1 MAQLS
6 RGRTH
11 ALTAV
16 VVLSAA
22 LGLAPA
28 ASAEVGLAG
37 SWHVLVHY
45 KDDATSHPER
55 ERWLDRLWVFEEK
68 NGKLY
73 WTEYPIVVFS
83 DETGR
88 FERRSSGQYARVL
101 GNWEPSETQESN
113 IQAGLQTNSRGSKKK
128 KLKGSDAEGW
138 KTTYRARPGSAS
150 VVTYQENWSIAKEGG
165 LPVFVQED
173 VMASTRTES
182 LEGVTRYST
191 QGVDRGGDVLV
202 GSYERDGTRH
212 GSFRM
217 TRSGGAIPLEKR
229 DQREIQADAVRR
241 SGFSERSP
249 EAPED

>member
-182 LEGVTRYST
+182 LEG
-191 QGVDRGGDVLV
+191 
-202 GSYERDGTRH
+202 
-212 GSFRM
+212 
-217 TRSGGAIPLEKR
+217 
-229 DQREIQADAVRR
+229 
-241 SGFSERSP
+241 
-249 EAPED
+249 

>member
-1 MAQLS
+1 MAQLP
-6 RGRTH
+6 RGRTR
-11 ALTAV
+11 ALTAAT
-16 VVLSAA
+16 VLWAA

-28 ASAEVGLAG
+28 AVADVDLAG

-83 DETGR
+83 DESGR

-101 GNWEPSETQESN
+101 GEWEPSETQQSN
-113 IQAGLQTNSRGSKKK
+113 IRAGLQTNSRGSKKK
-128 KLKGSDAEGW
+128 KLKGSDVEGW

-150 VVTYQENWSIAKEGG
+150 VITYQENWSIAEESD

-173 VMASTRTES
+173 VMSSMRTET
-182 LEGVTRYST
+182 LEGVTRYTT
-191 QGVDRGGDVLV
+191 QGVEGDVLV
-202 GSYERDGTRH
+202 GSYVRDGTRH
-212 GSFRM
+212 GTFRM
-217 TRSGGAIPLEKR
+217 TPSGGAIPLEKR
-229 DQREIQADAVRR
+229 DQREIQADAARR
-241 SGFSERSP
+241 SGSAVRSL

>member
-1 MAQLS
+1 MAQLPRS
-6 RGRTH
+6 RTR
-11 ALTAV
+11 ALTAAA
-16 VVLSAA
+16 VLCAA

-28 ASAEVGLAG
+28 AVAEVDLAG

-45 KDDATSHPER
+45 KDDATTHPER

-83 DETGR
+83 DDTGR
-88 FERRSSGQYARVL
+88 FERRASGQYARVL
-101 GNWEPSETQESN
+101 GKWEPRPSQESN
-113 IQAGLQTNSRGSKKK
+113 IRAGLKINSRGSKTK
-128 KLKGSDAEGW
+128 KLKGSDAGGW
-138 KTTYRARPGSAS
+138 KTTFRARPGSAS
-150 VVTYQENWSIAKEGG
+150 VITYQENWSIAEEDG
-165 LPVFVQED
+165 LPGFVHED
-173 VMASTRTES
+173 VMASVRTET
-182 LEGVTRYST
+182 LEGATRYT
-191 QGVDRGGDVLV
+191 TRGVEREGDVLV

-229 DQREIQADAVRR
+229 DQREIQADAARR
-241 SGFSERSP
+241 SGFGERSP

>member
-1 MAQLS
+1 MAQLP
-6 RGRTH
+6 RGRTR
-11 ALTAV
+11 ALTAAV
-16 VVLSAA
+16 ALAAA
-22 LGLAPA
+22 LGLAPTA
-28 ASAEVGLAG
+28 AGEVDLVG

-45 KDDATSHPER
+45 RDDATSHPER

-68 NGKLY
+68 HGKLY

-101 GNWEPSETQESN
+101 GKWEPTESQASN
-113 IQAGLQTNSRGSKKK
+113 IQAGLQTNSRGSKTK

-150 VVTYQENWSIAKEGG
+150 VITYQENWSIAEEGG

-173 VMASTRTES
+173 VMSSVRAET
-182 LEGVTRYST
+182 LEGVTRYAT
-191 QGVDRGGDVLV
+191 RGVESGGNVLA
-202 GSYERDGTRH
+202 GSYARDGTRH

-217 TRSGGAIPLEKR
+217 TRSGGAIPLEER
-229 DQREIQADAVRR
+229 DQREIQADAARR
-241 SGFSERSP
+241 SGAAQRILEV
-249 EAPED
+249 PED